1 MTKLERARVDGTIGR
16 REFTLQAAMA
26 LLSGVVIT
34 VEGCGSKSPQSPS
47 PVASDVTGVISNN
60 HGHSAVITAAQITA
74 ANTISLDIHG
84 QATHPHTVEVS
95 QAELRSLQNK
105 QAVTKTSTTDAGH
118 QHTVTFTP

>member
-1 MTKLERARVDGTIGR
+1 MTKLERARFDGPIGR

-34 VEGCGSKSPQSPS
+34 VEGCGSKNPQSPS
-47 PVASDVTGVISNN
+47 PVVSDVTGVISNN